1 MTRTVDTPAHPTR
14 SYERLRPAM
23 RLFYLW
29 TLSRS
34 RHVPSPRG
42 RPTYRADS
50 PDPDTVLLIGTGPTH
65 GFGVTSHEQA
75 LTGQIAKETSKET
88 GRACSV
94 DYIGDEMMNA
104 GSARSWIGDHDLSLY
119 DTVVVMLGLNDAV
132 MLTPLESWQRDVSA
146 LVTDLTRRVHPTAR
160 IVLVGVQPV
169 RSVTRFDNAF
179 GSVADRHSAR
189 MNEITERIASAHP
202 STSYFRLP
210 AGELQPGRPHG
221 CETMYRQWGAVV
233 ADRVA
238 PTLDVVRRG
247 ETVEHIGRTSIA
259 PVVPERVAAQLEG
272 ARRLAASVAAPAPAV
287 APAPWTAAPESP
299 AVAASPAAA
308 SSPAAVAAAAAPPTA
323 DPIAAR
329 LEHARAEVARLE
341 RARAEAD
348 RAATAPAAPLTTP
361 ATPAPAGL
369 PVPAAATRATAPAAP
384 ALATDAAPPAL
395 ATDAAP
401 PALAPAARPRRALPE
416 PTFEWS
422 GAEKLVELAST
433 GGSDTLQDLARRAEK
448 EFGVDVAVVSLLD
461 GKKLYYA
468 VNTELL
474 PVSIPRELTFC
485 DVTVAADAPVIV
497 EDARKDDRFKDNP
510 YLDLNHGYFY
520 AGHPIHSSS
529 GEAIGT
535 FCLHNTRPRKAKS
548 VSSEKLAEFARL
560 AELELQSYETA
571 EGGHDLPTMY
581 ETREA
586 AVAAALSGRA
596 PQAAALAQGV
606 ADAADAVAPGVAP
619 VAAPSVA
626 PAAPAAPA
634 LAAPAAP
641 APALAPARVG
651 RHAAP

>member
-75 LTGQIAKETSKET
+75 LTGQIAKETSKST

-132 MLTPLESWQRDVSA
+132 MLTPLDGWQRDVSG
-146 LVTDLTRRVHPTAR
+146 LVTDVTRRVHPTAR

-169 RSVTRFDNAF
+169 RSVTRFDNPF
-179 GSVADRHSAR
+179 GSVAERHAAR
-189 MNEITERIASAHP
+189 MNEITERIASQHP

-247 ETVEHIGRTSIA
+247 EAVEHIGRTSVV

-272 ARRLAASVAAPAPAV
+272 ARLAASVAAPAPAWTTNPM
-287 APAPWTAAPESP
+287 APSPTASGP
-299 AVAASPAAA
+299 ATA
-308 SSPAAVAAAAAPPTA
+308 PAAV

-329 LEHARAEVARLE
+329 LEASRVEAARVEA
-341 RARAEAD
+341 ARAEAA
-348 RAATAPAAPLTTP
+348 RAEAARAEAARLG
-361 ATPAPAGL
+361 AARAEAARLEAVPAPA
-369 PVPAAATRATAPAAP
+369 PETEPAPSTDTAPP
-384 ALATDAAPPAL
+384 
-395 ATDAAP
+395 
-401 PALAPAARPRRALPE
+401 ARPRRVLPE

-422 GAEKLVELAST
+422 GAEKLVELASS

-520 AGHPIHSSS
+520 AGHPIHSST

-535 FCLHNTRPRKAKS
+535 FCLHNTRPRKARS
-548 VSSEKLAEFARL
+548 VSSDKLAEFARL
-560 AELELQSYETA
+560 AEIELQSYETA
-571 EGGHDLPTMY
+571 DGGHDLPTMY

-586 AVAAALSGRA
+586 AVAAAVSGRP
-596 PQAAALAQGV
+596 PQAARLAQDV
-606 ADAADAVAPGVAP
+606 ADAAGAVP
-619 VAAPSVA
+619 VAAVPAVA
-626 PAAPAAPA
+626 AA
-634 LAAPAAP
+634 AAPAAP
-641 APALAPARVG
+641 APTRVG

>member
-75 LTGQIAKETSKET
+75 LTGQIAKETSKST

-132 MLTPLESWQRDVSA
+132 MLTPLDGWQRDVTT

-169 RSVTRFDNAF
+169 RSVTRFDNPF
-179 GSVADRHSAR
+179 GSVADRHAAR
-189 MNEITERIASAHP
+189 MNDITERIAAQHP
-202 STSYFRLP
+202 SASYFRLP
-210 AGELQPGRPHG
+210 PGELQPGRPHG
-221 CETMYRQWGAVV
+221 CETMYRKWGSVV

-247 ETVEHIGRTSIA
+247 ETVEHIGRTSVA
-259 PVVPERVAAQLEG
+259 PVVPERVAAQLEV
-272 ARRLAASVAAPAPAV
+272 ARLAASVAAPAPV
-287 APAPWTAAPESP
+287 
-299 AVAASPAAA
+299 
-308 SSPAAVAAAAAPPTA
+308 
-323 DPIAAR
+323 DPV
-329 LEHARAEVARLE
+329 VARLE
-341 RARAEAD
+341 AARAAVARLEAEQAV
-348 RAATAPAAPLTTP
+348 AARPADAPASARP
-361 ATPAPAGL
+361 ADAPAPA
-369 PVPAAATRATAPAAP
+369 PADAPATA
-384 ALATDAAPPAL
+384 LGTGATPSTDTAPP
-395 ATDAAP
+395 
-401 PALAPAARPRRALPE
+401 ARPRRALPE

-422 GAEKLVELAST
+422 GAEKLVELASS

-586 AVAAALSGRA
+586 AVAAAVSGRA

-606 ADAADAVAPGVAP
+606 ADAAGGVPVGAVP
-619 VAAPSVA
+619 VAAA
-626 PAAPAAPA
+626 AAAPAAS
-634 LAAPAAP
+634 APT
-641 APALAPARVG
+641 RVG

>member
-75 LTGQIAKETSKET
+75 LTGQIARETSKNT

-132 MLTPLESWQRDVSA
+132 MLTPLDSWQRDVTA

-169 RSVTRFDNAF
+169 RSVTRFDNPF
-179 GSVADRHSAR
+179 GSVADRHAAR
-189 MNEITERIASAHP
+189 MNEITERVASQHP

-210 AGELQPGRPHG
+210 PGELQPGRPHG

-247 ETVEHIGRTSIA
+247 ESVEHIPRTSVA
-259 PVVPERVAAQLEG
+259 PLVPERVAAQLEV
-272 ARRLAASVAAPAPAV
+272 ARLAASVAAPAPVDPVV
-287 APAPWTAAPESP
+287 AQLE
-299 AVAASPAAA
+299 
-308 SSPAAVAAAAAPPTA
+308 
-323 DPIAAR
+323 AAR
-329 LEHARAEVARLE
+329 AAVARLE
-341 RARAEAD
+341 AEQAVAARS
-348 RAATAPAAPLTTP
+348 ATAPAPAPLPTP
-361 ATPAPAGL
+361 ATTPTPAPVTAPGTA
-369 PVPAAATRATAPAAP
+369 PVPPTGTAPP
-384 ALATDAAPPAL
+384 
-395 ATDAAP
+395 
-401 PALAPAARPRRALPE
+401 ARPRRALPE

-422 GAEKLVELAST
+422 GAETLVELAST
-433 GGSDTLQDLARRAEK
+433 GGSDTLQDLARRAEE

-520 AGHPIHSSS
+520 AGHPIHSST

-560 AELELQSYETA
+560 AEIELQSYETA
-571 EGGHDLPTMY
+571 DGGHDLPTMY

-586 AVAAALSGRA
+586 AVAAAVSGRA
-596 PQAAALAQGV
+596 PQAASLAQDV
-606 ADAADAVAPGVAP
+606 ADAVGAVPAGAVPAGAVPVGAVP
-619 VAAPSVA
+619 VAA
-626 PAAPAAPA
+626 AA
-634 LAAPAAP
+634 AAPAAP
-641 APALAPARVG
+641 APTRVG

>member
-1 MTRTVDTPAHPTR
+1 
-14 SYERLRPAM
+14 M

-75 LTGQIAKETSKET
+75 LTGQIAKETSKNT

-132 MLTPLESWQRDVSA
+132 MLTPLDSWQRDVTS

-160 IVLVGVQPV
+160 IVLVGVQPI
-169 RSVTRFDNAF
+169 RSVTRFDNPF
-179 GSVADRHSAR
+179 GSVADRHAAR
-189 MNEITERIASAHP
+189 MNDITERVASQHP
-202 STSYFRLP
+202 PTSYFRLP
-210 AGELQPGRPHG
+210 PGELQPGRPHG

-247 ETVEHIGRTSIA
+247 ESVEHIPRTSAA
-259 PVVPERVAAQLEG
+259 PLVPERVAAQLEV
-272 ARRLAASVAAPAPAV
+272 ARLAASVAAPAPV
-287 APAPWTAAPESP
+287 
-299 AVAASPAAA
+299 
-308 SSPAAVAAAAAPPTA
+308 
-323 DPIAAR
+323 DPV
-329 LEHARAEVARLE
+329 VARLE
-341 RARAEAD
+341 AARAAGARLEAEQAV
-348 RAATAPAAPLTTP
+348 AARSTAAPAPLPTPATTP
-361 ATPAPAGL
+361 APTPTPAAVSTPGTV
-369 PVPAAATRATAPAAP
+369 PVPPTGTAPP
-384 ALATDAAPPAL
+384 
-395 ATDAAP
+395 
-401 PALAPAARPRRALPE
+401 ARPRRALPE

-422 GAEKLVELAST
+422 GAETLVELAST
-433 GGSDTLQDLARRAEK
+433 GGSDTPQDPARRAEK
-448 EFGVDVAVVSLLD
+448 EVGVDVAGVSLLD

-474 PVSIPRELTFC
+474 PVAIPRELTFC

-520 AGHPIHSSS
+520 AGHPIHSST

-560 AELELQSYETA
+560 AEIELQSYETA
-571 EGGHDLPTMY
+571 DGGHALPTMY

-586 AVAAALSGRA
+586 AVAAAVSGRA
-596 PQAAALAQGV
+596 PQAAA
-606 ADAADAVAPGVAP
+606 
-619 VAAPSVA
+619 
-626 PAAPAAPA
+626 
-634 LAAPAAP
+634 P
-641 APALAPARVG
+641 APTRVG

>member
-1 MTRTVDTPAHPTR
+1 
-14 SYERLRPAM
+14 M

-75 LTGQIAKETSKET
+75 LTGQIAKETSKST

-132 MLTPLESWQRDVSA
+132 MLTPLDGWQRDVTT

-169 RSVTRFDNAF
+169 RSVTRFDNPF
-179 GSVADRHSAR
+179 GSVADRHAAR
-189 MNEITERIASAHP
+189 MNDITERIAAQHP
-202 STSYFRLP
+202 SASYFRLP
-210 AGELQPGRPHG
+210 PGELQPGRPHG
-221 CETMYRQWGAVV
+221 CETMYRQWGTVV

-247 ETVEHIGRTSIA
+247 ETVEHIGRTSVA
-259 PVVPERVAAQLEG
+259 PVVPERVAAQLEV
-272 ARRLAASVAAPAPAV
+272 ARLAASVAAPAPVDPVVAQLEAARAAV
-287 APAPWTAAPESP
+287 ARLEAEQ
-299 AVAASPAAA
+299 AVAAR
-308 SSPAAVAAAAAPPTA
+308 AAAAP
-323 DPIAAR
+323 
-329 LEHARAEVARLE
+329 
-341 RARAEAD
+341 
-348 RAATAPAAPLTTP
+348 APAPLPTPATTP
-361 ATPAPAGL
+361 APMPTPAPVSAS
-369 PVPAAATRATAPAAP
+369 VTAPGTASVP
-384 ALATDAAPPAL
+384 PTDTAPP
-395 ATDAAP
+395 
-401 PALAPAARPRRALPE
+401 ARPRRALPE

-422 GAEKLVELAST
+422 GAEKLVELASS

-586 AVAAALSGRA
+586 AVAAAVSGRA

-606 ADAADAVAPGVAP
+606 ADAAGAVP
-619 VAAPSVA
+619 VAAVPVA
-626 PAAPAAPA
+626 AVPVAAAAAAAPAT
-634 LAAPAAP
+634 P
-641 APALAPARVG
+641 APTRVG

>member
-75 LTGQIAKETSKET
+75 LTGQIAKETSKST

-132 MLTPLESWQRDVSA
+132 MLTPLDGWQRDVTT

-169 RSVTRFDNAF
+169 RSVTRFNNPF
-179 GSVADRHSAR
+179 GSVADRHAAR
-189 MNEITERIASAHP
+189 MNDITERIAAQHP
-202 STSYFRLP
+202 SASYFRLP
-210 AGELQPGRPHG
+210 PGELQPGRPHG
-221 CETMYRQWGAVV
+221 CETMYRQWGTVV

-247 ETVEHIGRTSIA
+247 ETVEHIGRTSVA
-259 PVVPERVAAQLEG
+259 PVVPERVAAQLEV
-272 ARRLAASVAAPAPAV
+272 ARLAASVAAPAPVDPVVAQLEAARAAV
-287 APAPWTAAPESP
+287 ARLEAEQ
-299 AVAASPAAA
+299 AVAAR
-308 SSPAAVAAAAAPPTA
+308 AAAAA
-323 DPIAAR
+323 AA
-329 LEHARAEVARLE
+329 VAG
-341 RARAEAD
+341 
-348 RAATAPAAPLTTP
+348 PP
-361 ATPAPAGL
+361 ATPAATPAPMPTPA
-369 PVPAAATRATAPAAP
+369 PVSTSVTAPGTASVP
-384 ALATDAAPPAL
+384 PTDTAPP
-395 ATDAAP
+395 
-401 PALAPAARPRRALPE
+401 ARPRRALPE

-422 GAEKLVELAST
+422 GAEKLVELASS

-586 AVAAALSGRA
+586 AVAAAVSGRA

-606 ADAADAVAPGVAP
+606 ADAVGAVP
-619 VAAPSVA
+619 VAAVPV
-626 PAAPAAPA
+626 
-634 LAAPAAP
+634 
-641 APALAPARVG
+641 
-651 RHAAP
+651 

>member
-1 MTRTVDTPAHPTR
+1 VTRTVDTPAHPTR

-75 LTGQIAKETSKET
+75 LTGQIAKETSKNT

-132 MLTPLESWQRDVSA
+132 MLTPLDSWQRDVTS

-169 RSVTRFDNAF
+169 RSVTRFDNPF
-179 GSVADRHSAR
+179 GSVADRHAAR
-189 MNEITERIASAHP
+189 MNDITERVASQHP

-210 AGELQPGRPHG
+210 PGELQPGRPHG

-247 ETVEHIGRTSIA
+247 ESVEHIQRTSVA
-259 PVVPERVAAQLEG
+259 PLVPERVAAQLEM
-272 ARRLAASVAAPAPAV
+272 ARLAASVAAPAPVDPVVAQLEAARAAV
-287 APAPWTAAPESP
+287 ARLEAEQ
-299 AVAASPAAA
+299 AVAARS
-308 SSPAAVAAAAAPPTA
+308 AAAAAPLPT
-323 DPIAAR
+323 
-329 LEHARAEVARLE
+329 
-341 RARAEAD
+341 
-348 RAATAPAAPLTTP
+348 PASTETP
-361 ATPAPAGL
+361 ATTPTPAPVSAPGTV
-369 PVPAAATRATAPAAP
+369 PVPPTGTAPP
-384 ALATDAAPPAL
+384 
-395 ATDAAP
+395 
-401 PALAPAARPRRALPE
+401 ARPRRALPE

-422 GAEKLVELAST
+422 GAETLVELAST

-520 AGHPIHSSS
+520 AGHPIHSST

-560 AELELQSYETA
+560 AEIELQSYETA
-571 EGGHDLPTMY
+571 DGGHDLPTMY

-586 AVAAALSGRA
+586 AVAAAVSGRA

-606 ADAADAVAPGVAP
+606 ADAAGAVPVAAAP
-619 VAAPSVA
+619 VAAAPVA
-626 PAAPAAPA
+626 AAPAAQ
-634 LAAPAAP
+634 APT
-641 APALAPARVG
+641 RVG

>member
-1 MTRTVDTPAHPTR
+1 
-14 SYERLRPAM
+14 M

-132 MLTPLESWQRDVSA
+132 MLTPLDSWQRDVSA

-179 GSVADRHSAR
+179 GSVADRHAAR

-247 ETVEHIGRTSIA
+247 ETVEHIGRTSVA

-287 APAPWTAAPESP
+287 APAPWTAAPASP

-308 SSPAAVAAAAAPPTA
+308 SSPAAIATPTA

-341 RARAEAD
+341 QARAEAD
-348 RAATAPAAPLTTP
+348 RA
-361 ATPAPAGL
+361 
-369 PVPAAATRATAPAAP
+369 ATAPAAP

-395 ATDAAP
+395 ATDTAP
-401 PALAPAARPRRALPE
+401 PALATAAAPPAPAPAARPWRALPE

-606 ADAADAVAPGVAP
+606 ADAADAVATGVAP

-626 PAAPAAPA
+626 PAAPAAPTPA
-634 LAAPAAP
+634 LAAP
-641 APALAPARVG
+641 APARVG

>member
-75 LTGQIAKETSKET
+75 LTGQIAKETSKNT

-132 MLTPLESWQRDVSA
+132 MLTPLDSWQRDVTA

-169 RSVTRFDNAF
+169 RSVTRFDNPF
-179 GSVADRHSAR
+179 GSVADRHAAR
-189 MNEITERIASAHP
+189 MNEITERVASQHP

-210 AGELQPGRPHG
+210 PGELQPGRPHG

-247 ETVEHIGRTSIA
+247 ESVEHIPRTSVA
-259 PVVPERVAAQLEG
+259 PLVPERVAAQLEV
-272 ARRLAASVAAPAPAV
+272 ARLAASVAAPAPVDPVV
-287 APAPWTAAPESP
+287 AQLE
-299 AVAASPAAA
+299 
-308 SSPAAVAAAAAPPTA
+308 
-323 DPIAAR
+323 AAR
-329 LEHARAEVARLE
+329 AAVARLE
-341 RARAEAD
+341 AEQAVAARS
-348 RAATAPAAPLTTP
+348 ATAPAPAPLPTP
-361 ATPAPAGL
+361 ATTPTPAPVTAPGTA
-369 PVPAAATRATAPAAP
+369 PVPPTGTAPP
-384 ALATDAAPPAL
+384 
-395 ATDAAP
+395 
-401 PALAPAARPRRALPE
+401 ARPRRALPE

-422 GAEKLVELAST
+422 GAETLVELAST

-520 AGHPIHSSS
+520 AGHPIHSST

-560 AELELQSYETA
+560 AEIELQSYETA
-571 EGGHDLPTMY
+571 DGGHDLPTMY

-586 AVAAALSGRA
+586 AVAAAVSGRA
-596 PQAAALAQGV
+596 PQAASLAQDV
-606 ADAADAVAPGVAP
+606 ADAVGAVPVGAVP
-619 VAAPSVA
+619 VAAVA
-626 PAAPAAPA
+626 VAATPVAAA
-634 LAAPAAP
+634 AAAPAAP
-641 APALAPARVG
+641 APTRVG

>member
-1 MTRTVDTPAHPTR
+1 MTRTVETPAHPTR

-75 LTGQIAKETSKET
+75 LTGQIAKETSKST

-132 MLTPLESWQRDVSA
+132 MLTPLDGWQRDVTT

-169 RSVTRFDNAF
+169 RSVTRFDNPF
-179 GSVADRHSAR
+179 GSVADRHAAR
-189 MNEITERIASAHP
+189 MNDITERIAAQHP
-202 STSYFRLP
+202 SASYFRLP
-210 AGELQPGRPHG
+210 PGELQPGRPHG

-247 ETVEHIGRTSIA
+247 ETVEHIGRTSVA
-259 PVVPERVAAQLEG
+259 PVVPERVAAQLEV
-272 ARRLAASVAAPAPAV
+272 ARLAASVAAPAPVDPVVAQLEAARAAV
-287 APAPWTAAPESP
+287 ARLEAEQ
-299 AVAASPAAA
+299 AVAAR
-308 SSPAAVAAAAAPPTA
+308 AAAAA
-323 DPIAAR
+323 AA
-329 LEHARAEVARLE
+329 VAG
-341 RARAEAD
+341 
-348 RAATAPAAPLTTP
+348 PP
-361 ATPAPAGL
+361 ATPAAAPTPAPVMALGT
-369 PVPAAATRATAPAAP
+369 VPAPPTDTAPP
-384 ALATDAAPPAL
+384 
-395 ATDAAP
+395 
-401 PALAPAARPRRALPE
+401 ARPRRALPE

-422 GAEKLVELAST
+422 GAEKLVELASS

-586 AVAAALSGRA
+586 AVAAAVSGRA

-606 ADAADAVAPGVAP
+606 ADAAGAVP
-619 VAAPSVA
+619 VAAVPVA
-626 PAAPAAPA
+626 AAAAAAPAT
-634 LAAPAAP
+634 P
-641 APALAPARVG
+641 APTRVG

>member
-1 MTRTVDTPAHPTR
+1 
-14 SYERLRPAM
+14 M

-75 LTGQIAKETSKET
+75 LTGQIAKETSKST

-132 MLTPLESWQRDVSA
+132 MLTPLDGWQRDVTT

-169 RSVTRFDNAF
+169 RSVTRFDNPF
-179 GSVADRHSAR
+179 GSVADRHAAR
-189 MNEITERIASAHP
+189 MNDITERIAAQHP
-202 STSYFRLP
+202 SASYFRLP
-210 AGELQPGRPHG
+210 PGELQPGRPHG
-221 CETMYRQWGAVV
+221 CETMYRQWGTVV

-247 ETVEHIGRTSIA
+247 ETVEHIGRTSVA
-259 PVVPERVAAQLEG
+259 PVVPERVAAQLEV
-272 ARRLAASVAAPAPAV
+272 ARLAASVAAPAPVDPVVAQLEAARAAV
-287 APAPWTAAPESP
+287 ARLEAEQ
-299 AVAASPAAA
+299 AVAARS
-308 SSPAAVAAAAAPPTA
+308 AAAAAP
-323 DPIAAR
+323 
-329 LEHARAEVARLE
+329 VAV
-341 RARAEAD
+341 AG
-348 RAATAPAAPLTTP
+348 PP
-361 ATPAPAGL
+361 ATPAAAPTPAPVTALGT
-369 PVPAAATRATAPAAP
+369 VPAPPTDTAPP
-384 ALATDAAPPAL
+384 
-395 ATDAAP
+395 
-401 PALAPAARPRRALPE
+401 ARPRRALPE

-422 GAEKLVELAST
+422 GAEKLVELASS

-586 AVAAALSGRA
+586 AVAAAVSGRA

-606 ADAADAVAPGVAP
+606 ADAAGAVP
-619 VAAPSVA
+619 VAAA
-626 PAAPAAPA
+626 AAAAPAT
-634 LAAPAAP
+634 P
-641 APALAPARVG
+641 APTRVG

>member
-1 MTRTVDTPAHPTR
+1 VTRTVDTPAHPSR

-75 LTGQIAKETSKET
+75 LTGQIAKETSKNT

-132 MLTPLESWQRDVSA
+132 MLTPLDSWQRDVTS

-169 RSVTRFDNAF
+169 RSVTRFDNPF
-179 GSVADRHSAR
+179 GSVADRHAAR
-189 MNEITERIASAHP
+189 MNDITERVASQHP

-210 AGELQPGRPHG
+210 PGELQPGRPHG

-247 ETVEHIGRTSIA
+247 ESVEHIQRTSVA
-259 PVVPERVAAQLEG
+259 PLVPERVAAQLEM
-272 ARRLAASVAAPAPAV
+272 ARLAASVAAPAPVDPVV
-287 APAPWTAAPESP
+287 AQLE
-299 AVAASPAAA
+299 
-308 SSPAAVAAAAAPPTA
+308 
-323 DPIAAR
+323 AAR
-329 LEHARAEVARLE
+329 AAVARLE
-341 RARAEAD
+341 AEQAVAARSA
-348 RAATAPAAPLTTP
+348 AAPVS
-361 ATPAPAGL
+361 APGTV
-369 PVPAAATRATAPAAP
+369 PVPPTGT
-384 ALATDAAPPAL
+384 APPAR
-395 ATDAAP
+395 P
-401 PALAPAARPRRALPE
+401 PRALPE

-422 GAEKLVELAST
+422 GAETLVELAST

-520 AGHPIHSSS
+520 AGHPIHSST

-560 AELELQSYETA
+560 AEIELQSYETA
-571 EGGHDLPTMY
+571 DGGHDLPTMY

-586 AVAAALSGRA
+586 AVAAAVSGRA

-606 ADAADAVAPGVAP
+606 ADAAGAVPVAAAP
-619 VAAPSVA
+619 VAAAPVA
-626 PAAPAAPA
+626 AAPAAQ
-634 LAAPAAP
+634 APT
-641 APALAPARVG
+641 RVG

>member
-1 MTRTVDTPAHPTR
+1 
-14 SYERLRPAM
+14 
-23 RLFYLW
+23 
-29 TLSRS
+29 
-34 RHVPSPRG
+34 
-42 RPTYRADS
+42 
-50 PDPDTVLLIGTGPTH
+50 
-65 GFGVTSHEQA
+65 
-75 LTGQIAKETSKET
+75 
-88 GRACSV
+88 
-94 DYIGDEMMNA
+94 
-104 GSARSWIGDHDLSLY
+104 
-119 DTVVVMLGLNDAV
+119 
-132 MLTPLESWQRDVSA
+132 
-146 LVTDLTRRVHPTAR
+146 
-160 IVLVGVQPV
+160 
-169 RSVTRFDNAF
+169 
-179 GSVADRHSAR
+179 
-189 MNEITERIASAHP
+189 
-202 STSYFRLP
+202 
-210 AGELQPGRPHG
+210 
-221 CETMYRQWGAVV
+221 MYRQWGAVV

-247 ETVEHIGRTSIA
+247 ETVEHIGRTSVA
-259 PVVPERVAAQLEG
+259 PVVPERVAAQLEV
-272 ARRLAASVAAPAPAV
+272 ARLAASVAAPAPVDPVV
-287 APAPWTAAPESP
+287 AQLE
-299 AVAASPAAA
+299 
-308 SSPAAVAAAAAPPTA
+308 
-323 DPIAAR
+323 AAR
-329 LEHARAEVARLE
+329 AAVARLE
-341 RARAEAD
+341 AEQDLARLEAEQAVAARPAD
-348 RAATAPAAPLTTP
+348 APASARPADAPAPTPADAPATALGTG
-361 ATPAPAGL
+361 ATPS
-369 PVPAAATRATAPAAP
+369 
-384 ALATDAAPPAL
+384 TDAAPP
-395 ATDAAP
+395 
-401 PALAPAARPRRALPE
+401 ARPRRALPE

-422 GAEKLVELAST
+422 GAEKLVELASS

-586 AVAAALSGRA
+586 AVAAAVSGRA

-606 ADAADAVAPGVAP
+606 ADAAGV
-619 VAAPSVA
+619 VAAPQ
-626 PAAPAAPA
+626 PAATPAAAAAVAGAVPVVA
-634 LAAPAAP
+634 AAAAPTTP
-641 APALAPARVG
+641 APTRVG

>member
-1 MTRTVDTPAHPTR
+1 VTRTVDTPAHPTR
-14 SYERLRPAM
+14 SYKRLRPAM

-75 LTGQIAKETSKET
+75 LTGQIAKETSKNT

-132 MLTPLESWQRDVSA
+132 MLTPLDSWQRDVTS

-169 RSVTRFDNAF
+169 RSVTRFDNPF
-179 GSVADRHSAR
+179 GSVADRHAAR
-189 MNEITERIASAHP
+189 MNDITERVASQHP

-210 AGELQPGRPHG
+210 PGELQPGRPHG

-247 ETVEHIGRTSIA
+247 ESVEHIQRTSVA
-259 PVVPERVAAQLEG
+259 PLVPERVAAQLEM
-272 ARRLAASVAAPAPAV
+272 ARLAASVAAPAPVDPVVAQLEAARAAV
-287 APAPWTAAPESP
+287 ARLEAEQ
-299 AVAASPAAA
+299 AVAARS
-308 SSPAAVAAAAAPPTA
+308 AAAAAPLPT
-323 DPIAAR
+323 
-329 LEHARAEVARLE
+329 
-341 RARAEAD
+341 
-348 RAATAPAAPLTTP
+348 PASTETP
-361 ATPAPAGL
+361 ATTPTPAPVSAPGTV
-369 PVPAAATRATAPAAP
+369 PVPPTDTAPP
-384 ALATDAAPPAL
+384 
-395 ATDAAP
+395 
-401 PALAPAARPRRALPE
+401 ARPRRALPE

-422 GAEKLVELAST
+422 GAETLVELAST

-520 AGHPIHSSS
+520 AGHPIHSST

-548 VSSEKLAEFARL
+548 VSTEKLAEFARL
-560 AELELQSYETA
+560 AEIELQSYETA
-571 EGGHDLPTMY
+571 DGGHDLPTMY

-586 AVAAALSGRA
+586 AVAAAVSGRA

-606 ADAADAVAPGVAP
+606 ADAAGAVP
-619 VAAPSVA
+619 VAAAPVVA
-626 PAAPAAPA
+626 AA
-634 LAAPAAP
+634 AAPAAP
-641 APALAPARVG
+641 APTRVG

>member
-1 MTRTVDTPAHPTR
+1 MTRTVETPAHPTR

-75 LTGQIAKETSKET
+75 LTGQIAKETSKST

-132 MLTPLESWQRDVSA
+132 MLTPLDGWQRDVTT

-169 RSVTRFDNAF
+169 RSVTRFDNPF
-179 GSVADRHSAR
+179 GSVADRHAAR
-189 MNEITERIASAHP
+189 MNDITERIAAQHP
-202 STSYFRLP
+202 SASYFRLP
-210 AGELQPGRPHG
+210 PGELQPGRPHG
-221 CETMYRQWGAVV
+221 CETMYRQWGTVV

-247 ETVEHIGRTSIA
+247 ETVEHIGRTSVA
-259 PVVPERVAAQLEG
+259 PVVPERVAAQLEV
-272 ARRLAASVAAPAPAV
+272 ARLAASVAAPAPVDPVVAQLEAARAAV
-287 APAPWTAAPESP
+287 ARLEAEQ
-299 AVAASPAAA
+299 AVAARS
-308 SSPAAVAAAAAPPTA
+308 AAAAAP
-323 DPIAAR
+323 
-329 LEHARAEVARLE
+329 VAV
-341 RARAEAD
+341 AG
-348 RAATAPAAPLTTP
+348 PP
-361 ATPAPAGL
+361 ATPAAAPTPAPVTALGT
-369 PVPAAATRATAPAAP
+369 VPAPPTDTAPP
-384 ALATDAAPPAL
+384 
-395 ATDAAP
+395 
-401 PALAPAARPRRALPE
+401 ARPRRALPE

-422 GAEKLVELAST
+422 GAEKLVELASS

-586 AVAAALSGRA
+586 AVAAAVSGRA

-606 ADAADAVAPGVAP
+606 ADAAGAVP
-619 VAAPSVA
+619 VAAA
-626 PAAPAAPA
+626 AAAAPAT
-634 LAAPAAP
+634 P
-641 APALAPARVG
+641 APTRVG

>member
-75 LTGQIAKETSKET
+75 LTGQIAKETSKST

-132 MLTPLESWQRDVSA
+132 MLTPLDGWQRDVTT

-169 RSVTRFDNAF
+169 RSVTRFDNPF
-179 GSVADRHSAR
+179 GSVADRHAAR
-189 MNEITERIASAHP
+189 MNDITERIAAQHP
-202 STSYFRLP
+202 SASYFRLP
-210 AGELQPGRPHG
+210 PGELQPGRPHG

-247 ETVEHIGRTSIA
+247 ETVEHIGRTSVA
-259 PVVPERVAAQLEG
+259 PVVPERVAAQLEV
-272 ARRLAASVAAPAPAV
+272 ARLAASVAAPAPVDPVVAQLEAARAAV
-287 APAPWTAAPESP
+287 ARLEAEQ
-299 AVAASPAAA
+299 AVAAR
-308 SSPAAVAAAAAPPTA
+308 AAAAA
-323 DPIAAR
+323 AA
-329 LEHARAEVARLE
+329 VAG
-341 RARAEAD
+341 
-348 RAATAPAAPLTTP
+348 PP
-361 ATPAPAGL
+361 ATPAATPAPMPTPA
-369 PVPAAATRATAPAAP
+369 PVSTSVTAPGTASVP
-384 ALATDAAPPAL
+384 PTDTAPP
-395 ATDAAP
+395 
-401 PALAPAARPRRALPE
+401 ARPRRALPE

-422 GAEKLVELAST
+422 GAEKLVELASS

-586 AVAAALSGRA
+586 AVAAAVSGRA

-606 ADAADAVAPGVAP
+606 ADAAGAVP
-619 VAAPSVA
+619 VAAVPVA
-626 PAAPAAPA
+626 AVPVAAAAAAAPAT
-634 LAAPAAP
+634 P
-641 APALAPARVG
+641 APTRVG

>member
-75 LTGQIAKETSKET
+75 LTGQIAKETSKST

-132 MLTPLESWQRDVSA
+132 MLTPLDGWQRDVTT

-169 RSVTRFDNAF
+169 RSVTRFDNPF
-179 GSVADRHSAR
+179 GSVADRHAAR
-189 MNEITERIASAHP
+189 MNDITERIAAQHP
-202 STSYFRLP
+202 SASYFRLP
-210 AGELQPGRPHG
+210 PGELQPGRPHG

-247 ETVEHIGRTSIA
+247 ETVEHIGRTSVA
-259 PVVPERVAAQLEG
+259 PVVPERVAAQLEV
-272 ARRLAASVAAPAPAV
+272 ARLAASVAAPAPVDPVVAQLEAARAAV
-287 APAPWTAAPESP
+287 ARLEAEQ
-299 AVAASPAAA
+299 AVAAR
-308 SSPAAVAAAAAPPTA
+308 AAAAA
-323 DPIAAR
+323 AA
-329 LEHARAEVARLE
+329 VAG
-341 RARAEAD
+341 
-348 RAATAPAAPLTTP
+348 TP
-361 ATPAPAGL
+361 ATPAAAPTPAPVMALGT
-369 PVPAAATRATAPAAP
+369 VPAPPTDTAPP
-384 ALATDAAPPAL
+384 
-395 ATDAAP
+395 
-401 PALAPAARPRRALPE
+401 ARPRRALPE

-422 GAEKLVELAST
+422 GAEKLVELASS

-586 AVAAALSGRA
+586 AVAAAVSGRA

-606 ADAADAVAPGVAP
+606 ADAAGAVP
-619 VAAPSVA
+619 VAAVPVA
-626 PAAPAAPA
+626 AVPVAAAAAAAPAT
-634 LAAPAAP
+634 P
-641 APALAPARVG
+641 APTRVG

>member
-1 MTRTVDTPAHPTR
+1 MTRTVDTTTPMPARRP
-14 SYERLRPAM
+14 YERLRPAM

-75 LTGQIAKETSKET
+75 LTGQIAKETAKGT

-104 GSARSWIGDHDLSLY
+104 GSARSWVGDHDLSLY

-132 MLTPLESWQRDVSA
+132 MLTPLDSWQRDVTA
-146 LVTDLTRRVHPTAR
+146 LVGDLVRRVHPTAR

-169 RSVTRFDNAF
+169 RSVTRFDNLL
-179 GSVADRHSAR
+179 GSVAERHATR
-189 MNEITERIASAHP
+189 MNDVTERLAARHP

-221 CETMYRQWGAVV
+221 GESLYRQWGAVV
-233 ADRVA
+233 ADQVS
-238 PTLDVVRRG
+238 PVLDVVRRG
-247 ETVEHIGRTSIA
+247 EAVDQLARTSVA
-259 PVVPERVAAQLEG
+259 PVVPERVAAQLET
-272 ARRLAASVAAPAPAV
+272 ARLAASVAA
-287 APAPWTAAPESP
+287 AAPT
-299 AVAASPAAA
+299 
-308 SSPAAVAAAAAPPTA
+308 PAAVAAPPASPVDLLPPAPAPA
-323 DPIAAR
+323 
-329 LEHARAEVARLE
+329 
-341 RARAEAD
+341 
-348 RAATAPAAPLTTP
+348 AATAPA
-361 ATPAPAGL
+361 
-369 PVPAAATRATAPAAP
+369 
-384 ALATDAAPPAL
+384 
-395 ATDAAP
+395 
-401 PALAPAARPRRALPE
+401 RPGRVLPE
-416 PTFEWS
+416 PHYDWS
-422 GAEKLVELAST
+422 GAEKLVELATT
-433 GGSDTLQDLARRAEK
+433 GGSDTLQSLARRAEK

-497 EDARKDDRFKDNP
+497 EDARKDDRFRDNP

-520 AGHPIHSSS
+520 AGHPIHSST

-560 AELELQSYETA
+560 AEIELQSYETA
-571 EGGHDLPTMY
+571 EGHDLPPMY

-586 AVAAALSGRA
+586 AVAAAVSGRA
-596 PQAAALAQGV
+596 PG
-606 ADAADAVAPGVAP
+606 
-619 VAAPSVA
+619 
-626 PAAPAAPA
+626 
-634 LAAPAAP
+634 
-641 APALAPARVG
+641 VG

>member
-1 MTRTVDTPAHPTR
+1 
-14 SYERLRPAM
+14 M

-75 LTGQIAKETSKET
+75 LTGQIAKETSKST

-132 MLTPLESWQRDVSA
+132 MLTPLDGWQRDVTT

-169 RSVTRFDNAF
+169 RSVTRFDNPF
-179 GSVADRHSAR
+179 GSVADRHAAR
-189 MNEITERIASAHP
+189 MNDITERIAAQHP
-202 STSYFRLP
+202 SASYFRLP
-210 AGELQPGRPHG
+210 PGELQPGRPHG
-221 CETMYRQWGAVV
+221 CETMYRQWGTVV

-247 ETVEHIGRTSIA
+247 ETVEHIGRTSVA
-259 PVVPERVAAQLEG
+259 PVVPERVAAQLEV
-272 ARRLAASVAAPAPAV
+272 ARLAASVAAPAPVDPVVAQLEAARAAV
-287 APAPWTAAPESP
+287 ARLEAEQ
-299 AVAASPAAA
+299 AVAAR
-308 SSPAAVAAAAAPPTA
+308 AAAAP
-323 DPIAAR
+323 
-329 LEHARAEVARLE
+329 
-341 RARAEAD
+341 
-348 RAATAPAAPLTTP
+348 APAPLPTPATTP
-361 ATPAPAGL
+361 APMPTPAPVSA
-369 PVPAAATRATAPAAP
+369 PVTAPGTASVP
-384 ALATDAAPPAL
+384 PTDTAPP
-395 ATDAAP
+395 
-401 PALAPAARPRRALPE
+401 ARPRRALPE

-422 GAEKLVELAST
+422 GAEKLVELASS

-586 AVAAALSGRA
+586 AVAAAVSGRA

-606 ADAADAVAPGVAP
+606 ADAVGAVP
-619 VAAPSVA
+619 VAAVPVA
-626 PAAPAAPA
+626 AVPVAAAAAAAPAT
-634 LAAPAAP
+634 P
-641 APALAPARVG
+641 APTRVG

>member
-1 MTRTVDTPAHPTR
+1 VTRTVETPAHPTR

-75 LTGQIAKETSKET
+75 LTGQIAKETSKST

-132 MLTPLESWQRDVSA
+132 MLTPLDGWQRDVTT

-169 RSVTRFDNAF
+169 RSVTRFDNPF
-179 GSVADRHSAR
+179 GSVADRHAAR
-189 MNEITERIASAHP
+189 MNDITERIAAQHP
-202 STSYFRLP
+202 SASYFRLP
-210 AGELQPGRPHG
+210 PGELQPGRPHG

-247 ETVEHIGRTSIA
+247 ETVEHIGRTSVA
-259 PVVPERVAAQLEG
+259 PVVPERVAAQLEV
-272 ARRLAASVAAPAPAV
+272 ARLAASVAAPAPVDPVVAQLEAARAAV
-287 APAPWTAAPESP
+287 ARLEAEQ
-299 AVAASPAAA
+299 AVAAR
-308 SSPAAVAAAAAPPTA
+308 AAAAA
-323 DPIAAR
+323 AA
-329 LEHARAEVARLE
+329 VAG
-341 RARAEAD
+341 
-348 RAATAPAAPLTTP
+348 TP
-361 ATPAPAGL
+361 ATPAAAPTPAPVMALGT
-369 PVPAAATRATAPAAP
+369 VPAPPTDTAPP
-384 ALATDAAPPAL
+384 
-395 ATDAAP
+395 
-401 PALAPAARPRRALPE
+401 ARPRRALPE

-422 GAEKLVELAST
+422 GAEKLVELASS

-586 AVAAALSGRA
+586 AVAAAVSGRA

-606 ADAADAVAPGVAP
+606 ADAAGAVP
-619 VAAPSVA
+619 VAAVPVA
-626 PAAPAAPA
+626 AVPVAAAAAAAPAT
-634 LAAPAAP
+634 P
-641 APALAPARVG
+641 APTRVG

>member
-75 LTGQIAKETSKET
+75 LTGQIAKETSKNT

-132 MLTPLESWQRDVSA
+132 MLTPLDSWQRDVTA

-169 RSVTRFDNAF
+169 RSVTRFDNPF
-179 GSVADRHSAR
+179 GSVADRHAAR
-189 MNEITERIASAHP
+189 MNEITERVASQHP

-210 AGELQPGRPHG
+210 PGELQPGRPHG

-247 ETVEHIGRTSIA
+247 ESVEHIPRTSVA
-259 PVVPERVAAQLEG
+259 PLVPERVAAQLEV
-272 ARRLAASVAAPAPAV
+272 ARLAASVAAPAPVDPVV
-287 APAPWTAAPESP
+287 AQLE
-299 AVAASPAAA
+299 
-308 SSPAAVAAAAAPPTA
+308 
-323 DPIAAR
+323 AAR
-329 LEHARAEVARLE
+329 AAVARLE
-341 RARAEAD
+341 AEQAVAARS
-348 RAATAPAAPLTTP
+348 ATAPAPAPLTTP
-361 ATPAPAGL
+361 ATTPTPAPVSASVGASGTV
-369 PVPAAATRATAPAAP
+369 PVPPTGTAPP
-384 ALATDAAPPAL
+384 
-395 ATDAAP
+395 
-401 PALAPAARPRRALPE
+401 ARPRRALPE

-422 GAEKLVELAST
+422 GAETLVELAST
-433 GGSDTLQDLARRAEK
+433 GGSDTLQNLARRAEK

-520 AGHPIHSSS
+520 AGHPIHSST

-560 AELELQSYETA
+560 AEIELQSYETA
-571 EGGHDLPTMY
+571 DGGHDLPTMY

-586 AVAAALSGRA
+586 AVAAAVSGRA
-596 PQAAALAQGV
+596 PQAAALAQDV
-606 ADAADAVAPGVAP
+606 ADAAGAVPVGAVPVGAVP
-619 VAAPSVA
+619 VAAA
-626 PAAPAAPA
+626 AAAPAAS
-634 LAAPAAP
+634 APT
-641 APALAPARVG
+641 RVG

>member
-132 MLTPLESWQRDVSA
+132 MLTPLDSWQRDVSA

-179 GSVADRHSAR
+179 GSIADRHAAR
-189 MNEITERIASAHP
+189 MNEITERIASSHP

-247 ETVEHIGRTSIA
+247 ETIEHIGRTSVA

-287 APAPWTAAPESP
+287 APAPWTAAPASP
-299 AVAASPAAA
+299 AVSVPAT
-308 SSPAAVAAAAAPPTA
+308 V

-341 RARAEAD
+341 QARAEAD
-348 RAATAPAAPLTTP
+348 RAAAP
-361 ATPAPAGL
+361 
-369 PVPAAATRATAPAAP
+369 PAAP

-395 ATDAAP
+395 ATEGALAAP
-401 PALAPAARPRRALPE
+401 AADAAPAARPRRALPE

-520 AGHPIHSSS
+520 AGHPIHSST

-571 EGGHDLPTMY
+571 EGGHDLPPLY

-606 ADAADAVAPGVAP
+606 AEAVDGVVTASVAP
-619 VAAPSVA
+619 AAGPSVA
-626 PAAPAAPA
+626 PAAP
-634 LAAPAAP
+634 
-641 APALAPARVG
+641 APARVG

>member
-1 MTRTVDTPAHPTR
+1 
-14 SYERLRPAM
+14 M

-75 LTGQIAKETSKET
+75 LTGQIAKETSKST

-132 MLTPLESWQRDVSA
+132 MLTPLDGWQRDVTT

-169 RSVTRFDNAF
+169 RSVTRFDNPF
-179 GSVADRHSAR
+179 GSVADRHAAR
-189 MNEITERIASAHP
+189 MNDITERIAAQHP
-202 STSYFRLP
+202 SASYFRLP
-210 AGELQPGRPHG
+210 PGELQPGRPHG
-221 CETMYRQWGAVV
+221 CETMYRQWGTVV

-247 ETVEHIGRTSIA
+247 ETVEHIGRTSVA
-259 PVVPERVAAQLEG
+259 PVVPERVAAQLEV
-272 ARRLAASVAAPAPAV
+272 ARLAASVAAPAPVDPVVAQLEAARAAV
-287 APAPWTAAPESP
+287 ARLEAEQ
-299 AVAASPAAA
+299 AVAAR
-308 SSPAAVAAAAAPPTA
+308 AAAAP
-323 DPIAAR
+323 
-329 LEHARAEVARLE
+329 
-341 RARAEAD
+341 
-348 RAATAPAAPLTTP
+348 APAPLPTPATTP
-361 ATPAPAGL
+361 APMPTPAP
-369 PVPAAATRATAPAAP
+369 VSTSVTAPGTASVP
-384 ALATDAAPPAL
+384 PTDTAPP
-395 ATDAAP
+395 
-401 PALAPAARPRRALPE
+401 ARPRRALPE

-422 GAEKLVELAST
+422 GAEKLVELASS

-586 AVAAALSGRA
+586 AVAAAVSGRA

-606 ADAADAVAPGVAP
+606 ADAAGAVP
-619 VAAPSVA
+619 VAAVPVA
-626 PAAPAAPA
+626 AAAAAAPAT
-634 LAAPAAP
+634 P
-641 APALAPARVG
+641 APTRVG

>member
-75 LTGQIAKETSKET
+75 LTGQIAKETSKST

-132 MLTPLESWQRDVSA
+132 MLTPLDGWQRDVTT

-169 RSVTRFDNAF
+169 RSVTRFDNPF
-179 GSVADRHSAR
+179 GSVADRHAAR
-189 MNEITERIASAHP
+189 MNDITERIAAQHP
-202 STSYFRLP
+202 SASYFRLP
-210 AGELQPGRPHG
+210 PGELQPGRPHG
-221 CETMYRQWGAVV
+221 CETMYRQWGTVV

-247 ETVEHIGRTSIA
+247 ETVEHIGRTSVA
-259 PVVPERVAAQLEG
+259 PVVPERVAAQLEV
-272 ARRLAASVAAPAPAV
+272 ARLAASVAAPAPVDPVVAQLEAARAAV
-287 APAPWTAAPESP
+287 ARLEAEQ
-299 AVAASPAAA
+299 AVAAR
-308 SSPAAVAAAAAPPTA
+308 AAAAP
-323 DPIAAR
+323 
-329 LEHARAEVARLE
+329 
-341 RARAEAD
+341 
-348 RAATAPAAPLTTP
+348 APAPAPLPTPATTP
-361 ATPAPAGL
+361 APMPTPAP
-369 PVPAAATRATAPAAP
+369 VSTSVTAPGTASVP
-384 ALATDAAPPAL
+384 PTDTAPP
-395 ATDAAP
+395 
-401 PALAPAARPRRALPE
+401 ARPRRALPE

-422 GAEKLVELAST
+422 GAEKLVELASS

-586 AVAAALSGRA
+586 AVAAAVSGRA

-606 ADAADAVAPGVAP
+606 ADAVGAVP
-619 VAAPSVA
+619 VAAVPVA
-626 PAAPAAPA
+626 AVPVAAVPVAAAAAAAPAT
-634 LAAPAAP
+634 P
-641 APALAPARVG
+641 APTRVG

>member
-1 MTRTVDTPAHPTR
+1 
-14 SYERLRPAM
+14 M

-75 LTGQIAKETSKET
+75 LTGQIAKETSKST

-132 MLTPLESWQRDVSA
+132 MLTPLDGWQRDVTT

-169 RSVTRFDNAF
+169 RSVTRFDNPF
-179 GSVADRHSAR
+179 GSVADRHAAR
-189 MNEITERIASAHP
+189 MNDITERIAAQHP
-202 STSYFRLP
+202 SASYFRLP
-210 AGELQPGRPHG
+210 PGELQPGRPHG

-247 ETVEHIGRTSIA
+247 ETVEHIGRTSVA
-259 PVVPERVAAQLEG
+259 PVVPERVAAQLEV
-272 ARRLAASVAAPAPAV
+272 ARLAASVAAPAPVDPVVAQLEAARAAV
-287 APAPWTAAPESP
+287 ARLEAEQ
-299 AVAASPAAA
+299 AVAAR
-308 SSPAAVAAAAAPPTA
+308 AAAAP
-323 DPIAAR
+323 
-329 LEHARAEVARLE
+329 VAV
-341 RARAEAD
+341 AG
-348 RAATAPAAPLTTP
+348 PP
-361 ATPAPAGL
+361 ATPAAAPTPAPVMALGT
-369 PVPAAATRATAPAAP
+369 VPAPPTDTAPP
-384 ALATDAAPPAL
+384 
-395 ATDAAP
+395 
-401 PALAPAARPRRALPE
+401 ARPRRALPE

-422 GAEKLVELAST
+422 GAEKLVELASS

-586 AVAAALSGRA
+586 AVAAAVSGRA
-596 PQAAALAQGV
+596 PQAAALARGV
-606 ADAADAVAPGVAP
+606 ADATSV
-619 VAAPSVA
+619 VAAPR
-626 PAAPAAPA
+626 PAATPAATPA
-634 LAAPAAP
+634 AAAAVAGAVPVVAATAAPTTP
-641 APALAPARVG
+641 APTRVG

>member
-132 MLTPLESWQRDVSA
+132 MLTPLDSWQRDVSA

-179 GSVADRHSAR
+179 GSVADRHAAR

-247 ETVEHIGRTSIA
+247 ETVEHIGRTSVA

-272 ARRLAASVAAPAPAV
+272 ARRLAASVASPAPAVAPAPAPAV
-287 APAPWTAAPESP
+287 APAPWTAAPASP
-299 AVAASPAAA
+299 AVSVPAT
-308 SSPAAVAAAAAPPTA
+308 V

-341 RARAEAD
+341 QARGEAD
-348 RAATAPAAPLTTP
+348 PAAP
-361 ATPAPAGL
+361 
-369 PVPAAATRATAPAAP
+369 APAAP

-395 ATDAAP
+395 ATPALATDAAP
-401 PALAPAARPRRALPE
+401 PALAPAAPVTDAAPAARPRRALPE

-571 EGGHDLPTMY
+571 EGGHDLPPMY

-586 AVAAALSGRA
+586 AVAAALAGRA

-606 ADAADAVAPGVAP
+606 ADAVGGVVVAPSVAP
-619 VAAPSVA
+619 AAAPSVASAAAPSVAPAAAAASAAAPSVA
-626 PAAPAAPA
+626 PAAPA
-634 LAAPAAP
+634 
-641 APALAPARVG
+641 PARVG

>member
-75 LTGQIAKETSKET
+75 LTGQIAKETSKST

-132 MLTPLESWQRDVSA
+132 MLTPLEGWQRDVTT

-160 IVLVGVQPV
+160 IMLVGVQPV
-169 RSVTRFDNAF
+169 RSVTRFDNPF
-179 GSVADRHSAR
+179 GSVADRHAAR
-189 MNEITERIASAHP
+189 MNEITERIAAQHP
-202 STSYFRLP
+202 SASYFRLP
-210 AGELQPGRPHG
+210 PGELQPGRPHG

-247 ETVEHIGRTSIA
+247 ETVEHIGRTSVA
-259 PVVPERVAAQLEG
+259 PVVPERVAAQLEV
-272 ARRLAASVAAPAPAV
+272 ARLAASVAAPAPVDPVVAQLEAARAAV
-287 APAPWTAAPESP
+287 ARLEAEQDLARLEAEQ
-299 AVAASPAAA
+299 AVAARPADAPA
-308 SSPAAVAAAAAPPTA
+308 SARPADAPASAPAAAAAPA
-323 DPIAAR
+323 
-329 LEHARAEVARLE
+329 
-341 RARAEAD
+341 
-348 RAATAPAAPLTTP
+348 
-361 ATPAPAGL
+361 PAPA
-369 PVPAAATRATAPAAP
+369 PTPADAPGTALGTGATPSTDTAPP
-384 ALATDAAPPAL
+384 
-395 ATDAAP
+395 
-401 PALAPAARPRRALPE
+401 ARPRRALPE

-422 GAEKLVELAST
+422 GAEKLVELASS

-586 AVAAALSGRA
+586 AVAAAVSGRA

-606 ADAADAVAPGVAP
+606 ADATGV
-619 VAAPSVA
+619 VAAPR
-626 PAAPAAPA
+626 PAATPTTAAAVAGAVPVVAAAAAPTT
-634 LAAPAAP
+634 P
-641 APALAPARVG
+641 APTRVG

>member
-1 MTRTVDTPAHPTR
+1 
-14 SYERLRPAM
+14 M

-75 LTGQIAKETSKET
+75 LTGQIAKETSKST

-132 MLTPLESWQRDVSA
+132 MLTPLEGWQRDVTT

-169 RSVTRFDNAF
+169 RSVTRFDNPF
-179 GSVADRHSAR
+179 GSVADRHAAR
-189 MNEITERIASAHP
+189 MNEITERIAAQHP
-202 STSYFRLP
+202 SASYFRLP
-210 AGELQPGRPHG
+210 PGELQPGRPHG

-247 ETVEHIGRTSIA
+247 ETVEHIGRTSVA
-259 PVVPERVAAQLEG
+259 PVVPERVAAQLEV
-272 ARRLAASVAAPAPAV
+272 ARLAASVAAPAPVDPVV
-287 APAPWTAAPESP
+287 AQLE
-299 AVAASPAAA
+299 
-308 SSPAAVAAAAAPPTA
+308 
-323 DPIAAR
+323 AAR
-329 LEHARAEVARLE
+329 AAVARLE
-341 RARAEAD
+341 AEQAVAARPAD
-348 RAATAPAAPLTTP
+348 APASARPADAPAPAPAA
-361 ATPAPAGL
+361 APAPA
-369 PVPAAATRATAPAAP
+369 PTPADAPATALGTGATST
-384 ALATDAAPPAL
+384 TDAAPP
-395 ATDAAP
+395 
-401 PALAPAARPRRALPE
+401 ARPRRALPE

-422 GAEKLVELAST
+422 GAEKLVELASS

-586 AVAAALSGRA
+586 AVAAAVSGRA

-606 ADAADAVAPGVAP
+606 ADATSVVAAPRPAATPTAAPSAAAAGAGAVP
-619 VAAPSVA
+619 VAAA
-626 PAAPAAPA
+626 AAPT
-634 LAAPAAP
+634 P
-641 APALAPARVG
+641 APTRVG

>member
-1 MTRTVDTPAHPTR
+1 MTRTVETPAHPTR

-75 LTGQIAKETSKET
+75 LTGQIAKETSKST

-132 MLTPLESWQRDVSA
+132 MLTPLDGWQRDVTT

-169 RSVTRFDNAF
+169 RSVTRFDNPF
-179 GSVADRHSAR
+179 GSVADRHAAR
-189 MNEITERIASAHP
+189 MNDITERIAAQHP
-202 STSYFRLP
+202 SASYFRLP
-210 AGELQPGRPHG
+210 PGELQPGRPHG
-221 CETMYRQWGAVV
+221 CETMYRQWGTVV

-247 ETVEHIGRTSIA
+247 ETVEHIGRTSVA
-259 PVVPERVAAQLEG
+259 PVVPERVAAQLEV
-272 ARRLAASVAAPAPAV
+272 ARLAASVAAPAPVDPVVAQLEAARAAV
-287 APAPWTAAPESP
+287 ARLEAEQ
-299 AVAASPAAA
+299 AVAAR
-308 SSPAAVAAAAAPPTA
+308 AAAAP
-323 DPIAAR
+323 
-329 LEHARAEVARLE
+329 
-341 RARAEAD
+341 
-348 RAATAPAAPLTTP
+348 APAPLPTPATTP
-361 ATPAPAGL
+361 APMPTPAP
-369 PVPAAATRATAPAAP
+369 VSTSVTAPGTASVP
-384 ALATDAAPPAL
+384 PTDTAPP
-395 ATDAAP
+395 
-401 PALAPAARPRRALPE
+401 ARPRRALPE

-422 GAEKLVELAST
+422 GAEKLVELASS

-586 AVAAALSGRA
+586 AVAAAVSGRA

-606 ADAADAVAPGVAP
+606 ADAAGAVP
-619 VAAPSVA
+619 VAAVPVA
-626 PAAPAAPA
+626 AVPAAAVPVAAAAAAAPAT
-634 LAAPAAP
+634 P
-641 APALAPARVG
+641 APTRVG